1 MNVLKKMLT
10 VLFISCLLFT
20 FYKVALA
27 RINGEVP
34 TIFGHQLYYVL
45 SGSMEPKLHT
55 GSIILVSKKTPSLK
69 LSKNEIITFKMPY
82 NETILVTH
90 RIHKIIHANGKN
102 FYETKGDANPV
113 KDPWVVTQD
122 QIVSVY
128 SGFTIPYVGYVF
140 KLVNGNGRSYL
151 LLVIVGVLLILMGL
165 KFYKKSYVK
174 V

>member
-1 MNVLKKMLT
+1 MRGIKKVFT
-10 VLFISCLLFT
+10 VLFIACLLFT

-55 GSIILVSKKTPSLK
+55 GSIILVRKKTPSLK
-69 LSKNEIITFKMPY
+69 LHKNEIITFKMPY

-90 RIHKIIHANGKN
+90 RIHKITYANGN
-102 FYETKGDANPV
+102 YYYETKGDANPV

-128 SGFTIPYVGYVF
+128 SGITIPYVGYVF
-140 KLVNGNGRSYL
+140 KLVNGNGRSNL
-151 LLVIVGVLLILMGL
+151 LLVIAGILLILMGL
-165 KFYKKSYVK
+165 KLYRKSYVK

>member
-1 MNVLKKMLT
+1 MNVFKRMLT

-20 FYKVALA
+20 LYKVSLA

-55 GSIILVSKKTPSLK
+55 DSIILVRKKTPSLK
-69 LSKNEIITFKMPY
+69 LRKNEIITFKMPY

-90 RIHKIIHANGKN
+90 RIYKIIHASGNT
-102 FYETKGDANPV
+102 FFETKGDANPV

-140 KLVNGNGRSYL
+140 KLVNGKSHL
-151 LLVIVGVLLILMGL
+151 LLFIVGGLLILMGL
-165 KFYKKSYVK
+165 KFYKKSYVN